1 MVIIVKETKMK
12 TDKEFKDLTTK
23 ELSRGYIETDDK
35 NGFECIFCSE
45 KFEKGLIY
53 NSRERLV
60 TAERAAYEHVFDFH
74 KGSFNCLINLDKQIN
89 GLSDIQKS
97 FLNNLY
103 LERDSKDICKDM
115 DISAPTVRTHK
126 FNIQKMKREAKILL
140 AILEQI
146 ENEELVNE
154 RKKSLLSNQQN
165 SNKNKKMTKDFQ
177 GNALHPFF
185 KQFDIK

>member
-60 TAERAAYEHVFDFH
+60 TAERAAYEQSLKVYRDLKNVTDTAFIE
-74 KGSFNCLINLDKQIN
+74 GYGVAKQ
-89 GLSDIQKS
+89 
-97 FLNNLY
+97 
-103 LERDSKDICKDM
+103 
-115 DISAPTVRTHK
+115 
-126 FNIQKMKREAKILL
+126 EAHNK
-140 AILEQI
+140 
-146 ENEELVNE
+146 LVNAI
-154 RKKSLLSNQQN
+154 KKAISLGNSIQETAEIFEISESEVEKYLNQ
-165 SNKNKKMTKDFQ
+165 
-177 GNALHPFF
+177 
-185 KQFDIK
+185 